1 MTDIFNL
8 RPLSTIKLFCINNM
22 FLNDLSVTFIPTEV
36 LKHSR
41 KGKALDKFECRAYV
55 DKRLCVIA
63 CLKEYISRR
72 NKIDG
77 LTTDQLIITHRKPF
91 KGASIDTMRRWI
103 KDIFIVNDTVN
114 FSPHS
119 CWVASS
125 SKAKQVD
132 VNIDEIIRRGC

>member
-1 MTDIFNL
+1 
-8 RPLSTIKLFCINNM
+8 M

-72 NKIDG
+72 NKIEG
-77 LTTDQLIITHRKPF
+77 LTTDQLIITYRKPF

-103 KDIFIVNDTVN
+103 NDIFIVNKIVN

-119 CWVASS
+119 CQAASS
-125 SKAKQVD
+125 SKAKQID
-132 VNIDEIIRRGC
+132 VNIDEIIRRGRWKNR